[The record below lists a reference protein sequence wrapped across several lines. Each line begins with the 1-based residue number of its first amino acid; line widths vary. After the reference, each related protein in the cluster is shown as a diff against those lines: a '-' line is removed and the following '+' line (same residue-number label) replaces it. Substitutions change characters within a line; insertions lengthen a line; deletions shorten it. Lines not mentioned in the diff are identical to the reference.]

1 MNDNTPDALRGRS
14 KWEWEM
20 SWIGIDVGGTFTD
33 AVAYDAARNELR
45 SEKAPTTPQ
54 APQQG
59 VLDALARLGIDLGN
73 AERLIHGLTLAT
85 NTVLERKG
93 ADVWVVTNRG
103 FRDTLEIA
111 RTNRPVLYNIKTLKA
126 APLVPRSR
134 ILEIDQR
141 SLRDGSV
148 LREVDAEELDE
159 VITKLREADARAV
172 AVCLLHSYVNPESE
186 RQIARAIEKALPG
199 CFVTTSADVL
209 PEYREYERFS
219 TAVLNA
225 YTGPRVS
232 GYLRSLDGALGERG
246 YRKPVFIMTSN
257 GGVFTGERASRF
269 PVNTILSG
277 PAGGVAASASL
288 GEAIGVRNLITYDMG
303 GTSTDVCLLD
313 DLQVPLTNEQFISDF
328 PNRTPQI
335 EINTVGAGGG
345 SIAWLDSG
353 PILRVGPQS
362 AGAQP
367 GPACYDR
374 GGVEPTVTD
383 ANIVMARID
392 PNGLLAGTVRMRPDL
407 AEAAIDGV
415 VARMPGVTRL
425 SLAEGIVRIAVAR
438 MVSAIKE
445 ISIGMGHDPRDFAL
459 LAYGGAGPLH
469 AAFIADELEIP
480 KVVIPPNPGNFSAY
494 GAILSDVRHDYVRT
508 RPLAVSAES
517 VAEMEKI
524 FAEME
529 AEGAAGLA
537 AEAIDA
543 GSVEMRR
550 SCGIRYVGQS
560 WELNV
565 ELPEGPI
572 DIEAYAKAFH
582 KTHEQRYG
590 HAAEGDP
597 LEIVNFRL
605 AVIGVMSKP
614 LLPEWTRD
622 GGLADALIGER
633 DVLFDGAFAKT
644 PVYDRTRLPA
654 GAAFSGPAII
664 EESGS
669 VTVVPP
675 AWRCSLERFGVLI
688 LTKGQ

>member
-1 MNDNTPDALRGRS
+1 
-14 KWEWEM
+14 M

-33 AVAYDAARNELR
+33 AVAYDAARGELR
-45 SEKAPTTPQ
+45 SEKAPTTPH
-54 APQQG
+54 APQEG
-59 VLDALARLGIDLGN
+59 VLAALNRLGIELAQ

-93 ADVWVVTNRG
+93 ADVWVITNRG

-134 ILEIDQR
+134 ILEIDER
-141 SLRDGSV
+141 TLRDGTV
-148 LREVDAEELDE
+148 LRDVPRDELQEIIAKLRAVDAM
-159 VITKLREADARAV
+159 AV
-172 AVCLLHSYVNPESE
+172 AVCLLHSYANPASE
-186 RQIARAIEKALPG
+186 RKIAQAIEEALPG

-209 PEYREYERFS
+209 PEFREYERYS

-232 GYLRSLDGALGERG
+232 RYLASLDGALSQRG
-246 YRKPVFIMTSN
+246 YGKPVFIMTSN
-257 GGVFTGERASRF
+257 GGVFTGERAARF

-277 PAGGVAASASL
+277 PAGGVAASVSL
-288 GEAIGVRNLITYDMG
+288 GEAIGIRNLITYDMG
-303 GTSTDVCLLD
+303 GTSTDVCLLE

-353 PILRVGPQS
+353 PILKVGPQS

-374 GGVEPTVTD
+374 GGTEPTVTD
-383 ANIVMARID
+383 ANVVMARID
-392 PNGLLAGTVRMRPDL
+392 PEGLLAGTVRLRPDL
-407 AEAAIDGV
+407 AEAAVDRL
-415 VARMPGVTRL
+415 AAKMEGVTRL

-445 ISIGMGHDPRDFAL
+445 ISIGMGYDPRDFAL

-469 AAFIADELEIP
+469 AAFIAEELEIP
-480 KVVIPPNPGNFSAY
+480 KVVVPPNPGNFSAY

-508 RPLAVSAES
+508 RPLPL
-517 VAEMEKI
+517 VAENVPEMETI
-524 FAEME
+524 FGEME

-537 AEAIDA
+537 AESIESS
-543 GSVEMRR
+543 SVQMRR
-550 SCGIRYVGQS
+550 ACGLRYVGQS
-560 WELNV
+560 WELVV
-565 ELPEGPI
+565 ELPDGPI
-572 DIEAYAKAFH
+572 DLAQYAKAFH
-582 KTHEQRYG
+582 QAHEQRYG
-590 HAAEGDP
+590 HSAEGDP

-614 LLPEWTRD
+614 MLPEWHVQGT
-622 GGLADALIGER
+622 LAAACTSER
-633 DVLFDGAFAKT
+633 KVLFDGAFQST
-644 PVYDRTRLPA
+644 PVYDRTKLPA
-654 GAAFSGPAII
+654 NAAFAGPAIV

-675 AWRCSLERFGVLI
+675 GWHCTVERFGVLI
-688 LTKGQ
+688 LAKGQ